1 MTKEIKKKE
10 EHKKKNKKRGK
21 QDRELLGAYNLLR
34 KKSGLWTVP
43 YWQLRS
49 SANNHSNACVF
60 LFQKSQQFTL
70 LSFML
75 LVNPRNCKKI

>member
-43 YWQLRS
+43 Y
-49 SANNHSNACVF
+49 
-60 LFQKSQQFTL
+60 
-70 LSFML
+70 
-75 LVNPRNCKKI
+75 